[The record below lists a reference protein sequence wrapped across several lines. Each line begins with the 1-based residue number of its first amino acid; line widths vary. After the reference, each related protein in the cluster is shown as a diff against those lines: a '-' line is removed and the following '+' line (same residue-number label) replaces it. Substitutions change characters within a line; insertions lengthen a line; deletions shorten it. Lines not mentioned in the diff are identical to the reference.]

1 MREYSPADSADHAEE
16 CSKAALFRRERQIGE
31 VNVVLWVLGFVCDNL
46 RDQRETLGFMCA
58 ILIEYSY
65 VNILSQI
72 AQITQMNA
80 VSCIISQRKTVW
92 GGVVIVVL

>member
-1 MREYSPADSADHAEE
+1 MQQ
-16 CSKAALFRRERQIGE
+16 AALLRRERQIGE

-72 AQITQMNA
+72 AQIA
-80 VSCIISQRKTVW
+80 QRECSRLHHFAEKDS
-92 GGVVIVVL
+92 L